1 MSNNSTMTEC
11 PVCNVPLSG
20 GKSAQEHI
28 SNCVDNNSGNGISG
42 YKYVVYKLPQNN
54 PLVGQECPI
63 CLEEFLSGEDV
74 ARLNCFCSYH
84 NHCLQD
90 WFNKGKGRECPTHFL

>member
-42 YKYVVYKLPQNN
+42 YKYSTNSLKITPS
-54 PLVGQECPI
+54 LVKNVP
-63 CLEEFLSGEDV
+63 FVSKNSFPAKTSRD
-74 ARLNCFCSYH
+74 
-84 NHCLQD
+84 
-90 WFNKGKGRECPTHFL
+90 